1 MVYFKSHVKALSL
14 IVKGDDD
21 MASSRKD
28 NRGRALRK
36 GESQR
41 KDGLYQYRYTDPMK
55 VRRTIYDAD
64 LNELRRKEAEI
75 EKQLGLGINYHSGS
89 IKLMDQIELML
100 EIKTNLSSN
109 TLRSYKYLLVALE
122 RHPISCMPINKI
134 STLDCKRLCC
144 DLVKDGY
151 AFGTIAKIKSIIKEA
166 LKLACEDNILPRNP
180 CDFTLSKVI
189 EDTTEKVSALT
200 KAQKTELL
208 EFLRKDRYYA
218 RYYDDVVVLLD
229 TGLRIGEYCGVTLP
243 EIDFQNHVL
252 HVRKQLVEGTEGL
265 YVSDLKTENAERDI
279 PLMPETEISLRRII
293 NKRSVT
299 VEPMVDGYVGFLCLS
314 KNGRPRY
321 NREFNGIFKRIL
333 KRFNR
338 TAKNPIERLTPHVL
352 RHTFCTELIAANAN
366 IKSVQYLMGH
376 AFASTTLDV
385 YTDFDFDNIVCDI
398 SKLPVRDPS
407 LLEDKSAM

>member
-28 NRGRALRK
+28 NRGRVLRK

-41 KDGLYQYRYTDPMK
+41 KDGLYQYRYTDLMK

-75 EKQLGLGINYHSGS
+75 EKQLGLGINYHSGT

-100 EIKTNLSSN
+100 EIKTNLSAN
-109 TLRSYKYLLVALE
+109 TLCS
-122 RHPISCMPINKI
+122 
-134 STLDCKRLCC
+134 
-144 DLVKDGY
+144 
-151 AFGTIAKIKSIIKEA
+151 
-166 LKLACEDNILPRNP
+166 
-180 CDFTLSKVI
+180 VI

-229 TGLRIGEYCGVTLP
+229 TGLRIGEYCGITLP
-243 EIDFQNHVL
+243 EINFQNHVL

-279 PLMPETEISLRRII
+279 PLMPETEISLRRLI

-321 NREFNGIFKRIL
+321 NREFNGIFKRML
-333 KRFNR
+333 NRFNLI
-338 TAKNPIERLTPHVL
+338 AENQIEKLTPHIL
-352 RHTFCTELIAANAN
+352 RHTFCTKLIAAGAN

-385 YTDFDFDNIVCDI
+385 YADFDFDNIVCDI

-407 LLEDKSAM
+407 LLEDKSAI

>member
-1 MVYFKSHVKALSL
+1 
-14 IVKGDDD
+14 
-21 MASSRKD
+21 MASTSRKD
-28 NRGRALRK
+28 NRGRVLRK

-41 KDGLYQYRYTDPMK
+41 KDGLYQYRYTDLTK
-55 VRRTIYDAD
+55 ERRTIYDSD
-64 LNELRRKEAEI
+64 LNELRKKEAEI
-75 EKQLGLGINYHSGS
+75 QKQLGLGINYHSGT

-100 EIKTNLSSN
+100 EIKTNLSPN
-109 TLRSYKYLLVALE
+109 TLRSYNYLLVALK
-122 RHPISCMPINKI
+122 RHPVSCMPINKI
-134 STLDCKRLCC
+134 TMLDCKRLCC
-144 DLVKDGY
+144 DLDKEGY
-151 AFGTIAKIKSIIKEA
+151 AFGTIAKIKSIIKES
-166 LKLACEDNILPRNP
+166 LRLACEDNILPRNP

-189 EDTTEKVSALT
+189 EDTTEKVTALT
-200 KAQKTELL
+200 KAQKAEFL

-218 RYYDDVVVLLD
+218 RYYHDVVVLLD
-229 TGLRIGEYCGVTLP
+229 TGLRIGEYCGLTLSD
-243 EIDFQNHVL
+243 IDFENHVL

-279 PLMPETEISLRRII
+279 PLMPETELSLHGVI
-293 NKRSVT
+293 NKRAIT
-299 VEPMVDGYVGFLCLS
+299 VEPMIDGRVGFLCLS

-321 NREFNGIFKRIL
+321 NREFNGIFKRML
-333 KRFNR
+333 NRFNL
-338 TAKNPIERLTPHVL
+338 TAENQIEKLTPHVL
-352 RHTFCTELIAANAN
+352 RHTFCTELIASGAN